1 MRSSFCCGDF
11 LLVTGMEIRKIAT
24 IRNEFT
30 DRFGIPRQSGLADA
44 VTSRIV
50 FEKEYRN
57 PDALRGITGFS
68 HLWLLWEFDRIPRD
82 TAFRPMVRP
91 PKLGGNTRVGVFAS
105 RSPYRPNPIGLSAV
119 RLLGTEETSEGT
131 VLLVSGADLMN
142 GTPILDI
149 KPYIPYADCIP
160 EAVGGFADA
169 HAEERIPVVIAEEAK
184 AGALSA
190 GKDEAWLARL
200 SEMLSRDPR
209 PAYREDAGRRYGLSF
224 DDTEVEFYA
233 KDDVLTV
240 TEICSKNP
248 QENGK

>member
-82 TAFRPMVRP
+82 TAFRP
-91 PKLGGNTRVGVFAS
+91 
-105 RSPYRPNPIGLSAV
+105 NPVGLSAV